1 MAYFLIKGNRLY
13 GKKVNLY
20 LSIYRRSW
28 IPWEWYLFPSRLCL
42 QQLFFRLFQLLLPQ
56 LLIFLQTLV
65 QLKDKKTV
73 DSLYCWHAW
82 GTEISAVRL
91 MERFI
96 VKEVDINL
104 NSELRCRTIEATS
117 LWAVKQ
123 SIFKTFEQK
132 LINYGKLYKPLLMN
146 KLTEE
151 RSKPIS
157 RIDTNFIVVC
167 T

>member
-1 MAYFLIKGNRLY
+1 MIPVSEPPLLVAAFLPFVSTSLATTFDFLANTCSTERKN
-13 GKKVNLY
+13 N
-20 LSIYRRSW
+20 
-28 IPWEWYLFPSRLCL
+28 SRLS
-42 QQLFFRLFQLLLPQ
+42 LLLTPMGQ
-56 LLIFLQTLV
+56 
-65 QLKDKKTV
+65 
-73 DSLYCWHAW
+73 
-82 GTEISAVRL
+82 ISAVRL

-117 LWAVKQ
+117 LWAVKH

-146 KLTEE
+146 KPTEE
-151 RSKPIS
+151 RSNPIS
-157 RIDTNFIVVC
+157 RINTNFIVVC